1 MVDQSNIERFKKQLV
16 DHYDFPTLY
25 LFKFIVS
32 VEQEHEFRE
41 LFSDISFETKN
52 SKTGK
57 YISFSKK
64 LNVNSSEEVIEI
76 YNKAFTIKGIIS
88 L

>member
-1 MVDQSNIERFKKQLV
+1 MIDQSNIERFRQQLI

-32 VEQEHEFRE
+32 VDKEKEFKK
-41 LFSDISFETKN
+41 LFPDINIITKN
-52 SKTGK
+52 SRTGK
-57 YISFSKK
+57 YISFSTK
-64 LNVNSSEEVIEI
+64 LKVGSSDEVIEI
-76 YNKAFTIKGIIS
+76 YSRASSVKGIIS